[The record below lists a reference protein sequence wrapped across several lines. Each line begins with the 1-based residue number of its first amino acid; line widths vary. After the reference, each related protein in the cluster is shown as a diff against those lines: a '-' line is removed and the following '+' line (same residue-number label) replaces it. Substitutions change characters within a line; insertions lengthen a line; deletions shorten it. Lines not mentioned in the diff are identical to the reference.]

1 MKRLSILAVLLLSL
15 TSLFACND
23 KITKDTNVLPEL
35 SRRFLSE
42 HFAGIPVSHIQIEKD
57 FLLVDSYDVIL
68 TDGTNVEFN
77 RKGEWEEV
85 RRHGAA
91 IPSAIVPSFIRK
103 YVLQHYPSA
112 TIVAISR
119 DRRDYEV
126 DLDNRLELKFDLK
139 GNLIEID

>member
-1 MKRLSILAVLLLSL
+1 MKGLSILAVLLLSL

-35 SRRFLSE
+35 SRRFFSE
-42 HFAGIPVSHIQIEKD
+42 HFAGIPVSHIQIDKD
-57 FLLVDSYDVIL
+57 FLLIDSYDVIL

-91 IPSAIVPSFIRK
+91 IPSAIIPDFIRK

>member
-1 MKRLSILAVLLLSL
+1 MKGLSILAVLLLSL

-42 HFAGIPVSHIQIEKD
+42 HFAGIPVSHIRIDKD
-57 FLLVDSYDVIL
+57 FLLIDSYDVIL

-91 IPSAIVPSFIRK
+91 IPSAIIPDFIRK
-103 YVLQHYPSA
+103 YVLQHYLSA

-126 DLDNRLELKFDLK
+126 DLDNRQELKFDLK